1 MTVDG
6 GDYYHNIVT
15 DEVSWEKPVE
25 LQTAEER
32 QTDTSDCI
40 WLEEKS
46 EGGWVP
52 AYVLKRGS
60 NSLKARPVD
69 SKGGK
74 DVDVPLK
81 GGKLYPLTM
90 SHIDKRFLPDDL
102 VLLQSLDP
110 PLVAYCLRHRF
121 QENKIYT
128 WVGADH
134 TVLVSLNPFKRLP
147 IYGPS
152 QIAEFSA
159 PSPNRLQ
166 APHTFAIANAAYR
179 AMTGAKADI
188 SILIS
193 GESGAG
199 KTEATKQCLNFLADV
214 AGSASGVEQRIL
226 QANPILEA
234 FGNAKTLRNDN
245 SSRFGRWMEV
255 HFHARGLHENS
266 ISGAFVENY
275 LLEKSRVVSAGKG
288 ERSYHIFYQL
298 CASPW
303 AASLSL
309 GDANGYAY
317 LASSGC
323 VSVPSIDDTGDF
335 DEVVTALSAMGFA
348 QEDTQWL
355 FFLCAAI
362 LHLGN
367 VKFSPTDGGE
377 GSAVA
382 QAAQS
387 HVGLAAHYLQV
398 DQAALGAALVERQ
411 TVVRGEVQR
420 MRNNVKAADEAVEAL
435 AKAVYSAMFDELVK
449 RINAAVGGE
458 RGVAIGVLDIF
469 GFEIFEKNSFEQ
481 LCINFTNERLQQKF
495 NSHTFTQ
502 EESLYVA
509 EGAPFDKVPFLDNTP
524 VLELLSAK
532 KPQLGVLILLD
543 EEVRTPQGSDAK
555 WLAKISE
562 RHGAN
567 PVFGSGSGAG
577 CNGFSFLIRHYAG
590 TRWDAPRTQGAAPH
604 TRAQP
609 HSSHP
614 SASSLRVPP
623 RRRAV
628 RHARLRREERRQALT
643 QPVRAA
649 RRRGRGADARALPA
663 QVRRRGR
670 QEGVDGRREVPRPA
684 DEADDH
690 RRADAPLL
698 HPVHQTEPAEAPRG
712 DGGLAADEDDH
723 RAAHVRRRVRGRQDP
738 EDGVPVP
745 PRAPRV
751 RRHLPMDRAQGER
764 LGADTGA
771 PAGGAG
777 AVRRRRVGV
786 GPPGLLESAHRPH
799 ALPVPRRRPSN

>member
-1 MTVDG
+1 MRGPPPPPGGPRGPPPPPGGPRAAPPPPGGGGYGAPPPPGGGGYGAPPPPGGGGYGAAAPTTKAPPPPRAAKTSAPNGGWKARMTVDG

-590 TRWDAPRTQGAAPH
+590 TRWDAPRTPGAAPH
-604 TRAQP
+604 ARAQP
-609 HSSHP
+609 HS
-614 SASSLRVPP
+614 
-623 RRRAV
+623 
-628 RHARLRREERRQALT
+628 
-643 QPVRAA
+643 
-649 RRRGRGADARALPA
+649 
-663 QVRRRGR
+663 
-670 QEGVDGRREVPRPA
+670 
-684 DEADDH
+684 
-690 RRADAPLL
+690 
-698 HPVHQTEPAEAPRG
+698 
-712 DGGLAADEDDH
+712 
-723 RAAHVRRRVRGRQDP
+723 
-738 EDGVPVP
+738 
-745 PRAPRV
+745 
-751 RRHLPMDRAQGER
+751 
-764 LGADTGA
+764 
-771 PAGGAG
+771 
-777 AVRRRRVGV
+777 
-786 GPPGLLESAHRPH
+786 
-799 ALPVPRRRPSN
+799 